1 MRLALRLV
9 EPSGKL
15 APCPESVVGR
25 DGLFPLIYAQSY
37 VLGQEGRVQVLEIPK
52 GVAGDTLGTSTPR
65 FRLEG
70 TPGARPKR
78 FQGREL
84 DPVSLVLDLRRFV
97 LYYFEERKRRTAQQK
112 PLPEMVLDD
121 WDRGLHWVVVPLGLP
136 EVRQSAREPTRPYW
150 TLELKGL
157 RPAAQVPPRPEERL
171 QAALFPETPHE
182 VGARLQAALGGSVV
196 PASYRK
202 PAPLEASLLATPE
215 PTPPSPKGAA
225 LLPRPNAPEE
235 EAQTLAREAAG
246 LAQALIQGEVPP
258 EGAQGVMAAL
268 EEEAEALAQEATAQA
283 VAQAQEEA
291 ATAQAL
297 AAVVA
302 PEAQGFWEALEGF
315 LARLEAALAQGEDLV
330 QAAFRLAE
338 DVAGAVE
345 DPARLRAAL
354 DAMLQAR
361 LPQYAR
367 ARGLVDRAW
376 RLVERLDPGTPYGLL
391 LAGVAVAHLTPV
403 APTLTRLR
411 VGLAWG
417 RQALPGVVA

>member
-1 MRLALRLV
+1 
-9 EPSGKL
+9 
-15 APCPESVVGR
+15 
-25 DGLFPLIYAQSY
+25 
-37 VLGQEGRVQVLEIPK
+37 
-52 GVAGDTLGTSTPR
+52 
-65 FRLEG
+65 
-70 TPGARPKR
+70 
-78 FQGREL
+78 
-84 DPVSLVLDLRRFV
+84 
-97 LYYFEERKRRTAQQK
+97 
-112 PLPEMVLDD
+112 
-121 WDRGLHWVVVPLGLP
+121 
-136 EVRQSAREPTRPYW
+136 
-150 TLELKGL
+150 
-157 RPAAQVPPRPEERL
+157 
-171 QAALFPETPHE
+171 
-182 VGARLQAALGGSVV
+182 
-196 PASYRK
+196 
-202 PAPLEASLLATPE
+202 
-215 PTPPSPKGAA
+215 
-225 LLPRPNAPEE
+225 
-235 EAQTLAREAAG
+235 
-246 LAQALIQGEVPP
+246 AQALVQGEVPP

-297 AAVVA
+297 AAAVA

-391 LAGVAVAHLTPV
+391 LAGVAVVHLTPV

-417 RQALPGVVA
+417 